1 MLVLGGTGVFGG
13 RLCRL
18 LANDP
23 LIDLTIGARDGA
35 VMVTGGLA
43 LDTGLIAALEEDI
56 SHIKDMSVAVRSHP
70 DSIYAGAIGAALWG
84 AFRHE
89 KLAATSRVSRAA

>member
-35 VMVTGGLA
+35 RVATLAADLKRIHTCSLLPEDLEVGGFIF
-43 LDTGLIAALEEDI
+43 D
-56 SHIKDMSVAVRSHP
+56 VRS
-70 DSIYAGAIGAALWG
+70 GALTPA
-84 AFRHE
+84 
-89 KLAATSRVSRAA
+89 